1 MYGSSYYKLEARRI
15 LSGGYGSAVLAA
27 MILMIPS
34 YLLMLIE
41 QLLFRN
47 ADAFSLFAGSSVI
60 DFIFSVFVTNML
72 TVGYYRFLFSY
83 EKTEPVNNGVR
94 VKRDYNL
101 VVSGFTHNFPNT
113 LKVMLTREIYMLGWL
128 LVGLVPILLFVGF
141 IAFLSY
147 SSDVI
152 ANVYGLFNQAMT
164 SPTPDMVRNL
174 TNYVSENCPYLPVL
188 STLTFF
194 LSIAAFIPFIMKNY
208 EYAAIPM
215 ILADHPDMDRRHAFA
230 RTKDIM
236 TGFKLRYFLI
246 QLSFLAYVLLVY
258 AAGIFIS
265 PIMLIVGMLML
276 DPYMSMTYLRFYR
289 ERNNTIEYNISFYGP
304 HMP

>member
-1 MYGSSYYKLEARRI
+1 I

-60 DFIFSVFVTNML
+60 DFIFSVFVTDML

-128 LVGLVPILLFVGF
+128 LV
-141 IAFLSY
+141 
-147 SSDVI
+147 
-152 ANVYGLFNQAMT
+152 
-164 SPTPDMVRNL
+164 
-174 TNYVSENCPYLPVL
+174 
-188 STLTFF
+188 
-194 LSIAAFIPFIMKNY
+194 
-208 EYAAIPM
+208 
-215 ILADHPDMDRRHAFA
+215 
-230 RTKDIM
+230 
-236 TGFKLRYFLI
+236 
-246 QLSFLAYVLLVY
+246 
-258 AAGIFIS
+258 
-265 PIMLIVGMLML
+265 
-276 DPYMSMTYLRFYR
+276 
-289 ERNNTIEYNISFYGP
+289 
-304 HMP
+304 

>member
-1 MYGSSYYKLEARRI
+1 MYGSSYYKLEARRM

-27 MILMIPS
+27 MILMIPA
-34 YLLMLIE
+34 YLLTLIE
-41 QLLFRN
+41 QLLFAN
-47 ADAFSLFAGSSVI
+47 ADAVTLFAGSTVI
-60 DFIFSVFVTNML
+60 DLIFSVLVTNML
-72 TVGYYRFLFSY
+72 TVGYYRFLLSY
-83 EKTEPVNNGVR
+83 ENTDHENSGVR
-94 VKRDYNL
+94 IKRDLNL

-113 LKVMLTREIYMLGWL
+113 LKVMITREIYMFGWL

-141 IAFLSY
+141 IAFMSY

-152 ANVYGLFNQAMT
+152 ANVYSLFVQAMT
-164 SPTPDMVRNL
+164 SPTTDMVQNL
-174 TNYVSENCPYLPVL
+174 TNYIAANCPYLPVL
-188 STLTFF
+188 TTLTFF
-194 LSIAAFIPFIMKNY
+194 LSGAAFIPFIMKNY

-215 ILADHPDMDRRHAFA
+215 ILADDPDMDRRHAFA

-258 AAGIFIS
+258 AASIFIS
-265 PIMLIVGMLML
+265 PLMLIVGMLML

>member
-1 MYGSSYYKLEARRI
+1 MYGSSYYKLEARRM

-27 MILMIPS
+27 MILMIPA
-34 YLLMLIE
+34 YLLTLIE
-41 QLLFRN
+41 QLLFAN
-47 ADAFSLFAGSSVI
+47 ADAVTLFAGSTVI
-60 DFIFSVFVTNML
+60 DLIFSVLVTNML
-72 TVGYYRFLFSY
+72 TVGYYRFLLSY
-83 EKTEPVNNGVR
+83 ENTDHENSGVR
-94 VKRDYNL
+94 IKRDLNL

-113 LKVMLTREIYMLGWL
+113 LKVMITREIYMFGWL

-141 IAFLSY
+141 IAFMSY

-152 ANVYGLFNQAMT
+152 ANVYSLFVQAMT
-164 SPTPDMVRNL
+164 SPTTDMVQNL
-174 TNYVSENCPYLPVL
+174 TNYIAANCPYLPVL
-188 STLTFF
+188 TTLTFF
-194 LSIAAFIPFIMKNY
+194 LSVAAFIPFIMKNY

-215 ILADHPDMDRRHAFA
+215 ILADDPDMDRRHAFA

-258 AAGIFIS
+258 AASIFIS
-265 PIMLIVGMLML
+265 PLMLIVGMLML